1 MHSSKDGKPSPW
13 RFATRIVTS
22 NKEVDVINKSQLVR
36 FARDH
41 GKPVYFWQCEPTG
54 SDGDCTIGDNMSLLV
69 DDVRGMIQYFVEG
82 APCMV
87 TKNTYMKHGVA
98 NGTVGTMHSLSWED
112 AADTPVSANYKPGQL
127 IRVRQPYSVHV
138 ALTLNKSGQDE
149 VTNSHVKDNSNARK
163 NGKRP
168 TKLSS
173 ANTSDKNKKCNN
185 NAMMVVPI
193 IRKSHKFTVIKYN
206 RKTKRPAKGLSC
218 YTHHVAP
225 IFAVTFHK
233 AQGQTLTHV
242 VLHLH
247 KHPGRSL
254 KGLQFQG
261 LYVALSRV
269 EQGSHLRVVYDE
281 HHGLKHLYHLRRP
294 KNFDLWINNYC
305 DRSGQWQRQGLNDL
319 RKKKIQGVRK
329 QLKRTGN
336 LLSLS
341 KKSLIDIARVM
352 DIKVEKNSRGATN
365 KQEYVN
371 ALYDVWINEKKQKNE
386 SVGKRSN
393 GLNLASEKKRG
404 QQKPKKANITLPK
417 KRACVSCIKPTTRAT
432 SCVEHDMNI
441 RRKYF
446 KQIQEGSKTVEG
458 RPNFPD
464 LGRIKSG
471 DIIRFKVCGW
481 TVDIESHI
489 REVEQ
494 RELCLCVPE
503 HVGCC
508 ACEADYWTLLFYC
521 VWSLTLPCLT
531 VPEHVQS

>member
-1 MHSSKDGKPSPW
+1 MQYLKDARLRKNDMNPCKDGKPSPW

-22 NKEVDVINKSQLVR
+22 NKEVDVVNKSQLVR

-41 GKPVYFWQCEPTG
+41 GKPVYYWQCEPTG
-54 SDGDCTIGDNMSLLV
+54 SDGDCNIGDNMSLIV

-98 NGTVGTMHSLSWED
+98 NGTVGTMHSLSWQD
-112 AADTPVSANYKPGQL
+112 PAYTPALSETYTAGQL
-127 IRVRQPYSVHV
+127 VRVRQPYSINV
-138 ALTLNKSGQDE
+138 ALAVNNESEQEDM
-149 VTNSHVKDNSNARK
+149 TNTHVKDSSNQCENRK
-163 NGKRP
+163 RC
-168 TKLSS
+168 TKLLTTNSS
-173 ANTSDKNKKCNN
+173 DNDTNYNN
-185 NAMMVVPI
+185 NTDMVVPI

-218 YTHHVAP
+218 YSHHVAP

-281 HHGLKHLYHLRRP
+281 HHGLKHLYRLRRP

-305 DRSGQWQRQGLNDL
+305 DRSGQWKRQGLNDL
-319 RKKKIQGVRK
+319 REKKMQEVQK
-329 QLKRTGN
+329 QLKRTEN
-336 LLSLS
+336 LVTLS
-341 KKSLIDIARVM
+341 KKTLINIARVM
-352 DIKVEKNSRGATN
+352 DIKVEKSSKGAIN
-365 KQEYVN
+365 KEQYVN
-371 ALYDVWINEKKQKNE
+371 ALYDVWINERKKNNE
-386 SVGKRSN
+386 SVGKRSY
-393 GLNLASEKKRG
+393 GLNLPSENKRG
-404 QQKPKKANITLPK
+404 RQKSKKANTVLPK
-417 KRACVSCIKPTTRAT
+417 KRACVSCIKPTTPAKRRT
-432 SCVEHDMNI
+432 RCVEHDMNI
-441 RRKYF
+441 RRNYL
-446 KQIQEGSKTVEG
+446 KQMQEGSKTVEG

-464 LGRIKSG
+464 LGRINSD

-481 TVDIESHI
+481 NK
-489 REVEQ
+489 
-494 RELCLCVPE
+494 CK
-503 HVGCC
+503 
-508 ACEADYWTLLFYC
+508 Y
-521 VWSLTLPCLT
+521 
-531 VPEHVQS
+531 

>member
-1 MHSSKDGKPSPW
+1 MQYLKNARLTKRDMYPSKDGKPSSW

-54 SDGDCTIGDNMSLLV
+54 SDGDCIIGDNMSLLV

-112 AADTPVSANYKPGQL
+112 PTDTPASGNYTPGQL
-127 IRVRQPYSVHV
+127 IRVRQPYSFNV
-138 ALTLNKSGQDE
+138 ALTVDKSVQDG
-149 VTNSHVKDNSNARK
+149 VKNSHVKDDSNAPK
-163 NGKRP
+163 NGKRL
-168 TKLSS
+168 TKLP
-173 ANTSDKNKKCNN
+173 ATNTSDKNKNCNN
-185 NAMMVVPI
+185 NTDMVVPI

-206 RKTKRPAKGLSC
+206 RKTKKPAKGLSC

-281 HHGLKHLYHLRRP
+281 HHGLKHLQHLRRP

-305 DRSGQWQRQGLNDL
+305 DRSGLWQCQGLNDL
-319 RKKKIQGVRK
+319 RKKKVQGVRK
-329 QLKRTGN
+329 QLKRTKN
-336 LLSLS
+336 LFSLS
-341 KKSLIDIARVM
+341 KKSLIDIAQVM

-365 KQEYVN
+365 KEQYVN

-386 SVGKRSN
+386 SVRKRSYGTLPSGN
-393 GLNLASEKKRG
+393 KRG
-404 QQKPKKANITLPK
+404 RPKSKNGNVEIPK
-417 KRACVSCIKPTTRAT
+417 KRACVSGIKPAT
-432 SCVEHDMNI
+432 PANGRTKCVEHDMNI
-441 RRKYF
+441 RRNYL
-446 KQIQEGSKTVEG
+446 KQIEEGYKTVEG

-464 LGRIKSG
+464 LGRINSG

-481 TVDIESHI
+481 NLNLKSHI
-489 REVEQ
+489 CEVGEQ
-494 RELCLCVPE
+494 
-503 HVGCC
+503 
-508 ACEADYWTLLFYC
+508 
-521 VWSLTLPCLT
+521 
-531 VPEHVQS
+531 